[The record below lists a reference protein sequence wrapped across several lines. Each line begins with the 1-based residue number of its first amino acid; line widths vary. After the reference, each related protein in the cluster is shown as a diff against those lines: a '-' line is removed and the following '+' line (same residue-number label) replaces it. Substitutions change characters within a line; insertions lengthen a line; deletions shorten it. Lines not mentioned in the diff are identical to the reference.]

1 MTSLLATC
9 SSCMCT
15 HTYHQLPW
23 RRVGGR
29 RLGGRQR
36 DSFVK
41 APLLLI
47 WWKLVR
53 WRRLNEQICCDRVWR
68 SLPITWLRVSIYI
81 LLTKKKTITTQR
93 ADPSDLLL
101 GKATLKLLGS
111 RSQVTYYLGVL
122 QLVHLPFARS
132 SWLSSHFRQL
142 VQTNSIVQLCGAFL
156 EGVLSAGSASAA
168 ANTRRITRAF
178 N

>member
-23 RRVGGR
+23 RWVGGG

-47 WWKLVR
+47 RWKLVR
-53 WRRLNEQICCDRVWR
+53 WRRLSEQICCNRVWR

-81 LLTKKKTITTQR
+81 LLTKKKQSLPNGQIHR
-93 ADPSDLLL
+93 ICCSE
-101 GKATLKLLGS
+101 KATLKLMGS
-111 RSQVTYYLGVL
+111 RSQATYYLGVL

-132 SWLSSHFRQL
+132 SWWSSHFRQL

-156 EGVLSAGSASAA
+156 EGVLQPVMLL
-168 ANTRRITRAF
+168 RRQTLGE
-178 N
+178 